1 VHHARTSRRALSLHL
16 TALVVVPGCL
26 AMGWWQTTRA
36 LSGNSLSWA
45 YTFEWP
51 FFAAYALY
59 MWWKLL
65 HEEPAP
71 DAAPPATAAAGGA
84 GHGAGSAAAAASPS
98 PATAGA
104 VAADSPGAG
113 GRRVPPPQT
122 DDQDA
127 ALDEYNRYLAALH
140 ASGQHKR
147 W

>member
-1 VHHARTSRRALSLHL
+1 MHHARTSRRALSLHL

-65 HEEPAP
+65 HEPPAGL
-71 DAAPPATAAAGGA
+71 PATAAEGTAHDAGLP
-84 GHGAGSAAAAASPS
+84 GSPGPAASPA
-98 PATAGA
+98 PAAAVTEGAGA
-104 VAADSPGAG
+104 PAAPARPVPSPGSDAEE
-113 GRRVPPPQT
+113 
-122 DDQDA
+122 DA
-127 ALDEYNRYLAALH
+127 ALEEYNRYLAALH